1 MTESKGWNWSIVSD
15 NYWKI
20 PSIDSYYLLNRWINQ
35 NKKNILDLGCGVG
48 RHSILFA
55 LNNFYVYS
63 FDISEV
69 GIGETKK
76 WSEELNL
83 SNIDFKVGDMLSL
96 PYEDNSIDSIICYN
110 VISHSD
116 TIGVVNAIQEIKRVL
131 KHDGEAFI
139 TLCSKETWGYKQ
151 NWPKIDENTL
161 LKMEEG
167 PEYKVPHFYADYNLV
182 KELFKDFEIIDI
194 RHIQDYFISNNK
206 ECSSYHFHIL
216 IKKK

>member
-15 NYWKI
+15 NYWEI

-69 GIGETKK
+69 GINETKK

-96 PYEDNSIDSIICYN
+96 PYTDNSIDSIICYN

-116 TIGVVNAIQEIKRVL
+116 TIGVVNAIKEIKRVL

-194 RHIQDYFISNNK
+194 RHIQRSV
-206 ECSSYHFHIL
+206 H
-216 IKKK
+216 

>member
-1 MTESKGWNWSIVSD
+1 MIKSKGWNWNIVSD
-15 NYWKI
+15 NFWKI

-69 GIGETKK
+69 GIDETKK

-96 PYEDNSIDSIICYN
+96 PYEDNSIKNFINELNKSISYIN
-110 VISHSD
+110 
-116 TIGVVNAIQEIKRVL
+116 
-131 KHDGEAFI
+131 
-139 TLCSKETWGYKQ
+139 
-151 NWPKIDENTL
+151 
-161 LKMEEG
+161 
-167 PEYKVPHFYADYNLV
+167 
-182 KELFKDFEIIDI
+182 FEIMDEII
-194 RHIQDYFISNNK
+194 PLPYIG
-206 ECSSYHFHIL
+206 
-216 IKKK
+216 